1 MAVSSHARLLSPTF
15 DCRSDPVLALASAHR
30 RNTYGRFAHEP
41 KSVKGT
47 VASHGLSSFPIF
59 KFPPN
64 FVRQLSNKARR
75 NCSNIGVAQVV
86 AASWSN
92 NSSPS
97 SSAAAAAASAVNTV
111 DAAAA
116 AAAVPTA
123 SDAVALEG
131 SVGNESL
138 KVEEKGLVD
147 SRTSVFDSDG
157 SVAIHAGRVQFEV

>member
-1 MAVSSHARLLSPTF
+1 M
-15 DCRSDPVLALASAHR
+15 
-30 RNTYGRFAHEP
+30 
-41 KSVKGT
+41 
-47 VASHGLSSFPIF
+47 ASHSLSSSRIF

-92 NSSPS
+92 NSPPP
-97 SSAAAAAASAVNTV
+97 SAAAAAATAV

-116 AAAVPTA
+116 VPAA

-131 SVGNESL
+131 CVGNESL
-138 KVEEKGLVD
+138 KVDEGLGD

-157 SVAIHAGRVQFEV
+157 SLAIHAGRV

>member
-1 MAVSSHARLLSPTF
+1 MAVSSRAALIGSASFEGR
-15 DCRSDPVLALASAHR
+15 CDPNSGVAACLRTHSYA
-30 RNTYGRFAHEP
+30 RFAQP

-47 VASHGLSSFPIF
+47 LASHALFSSRIF

-64 FVRQLSNKARR
+64 FLRQLSNKARR

-92 NSSPS
+92 NSPPSP
-97 SSAAAAAASAVNTV
+97 SAAAAAAATSV

-116 AAAVPTA
+116 ASVPAA

-131 SVGNESL
+131 CVGNESL
-138 KVEEKGLVD
+138 KVEEDLGD
-147 SRTSVFDSDG
+147 SRTSVFNSDG
-157 SVAIHAGRVQFEV
+157 SVAIHAGKV